1 MSKII
6 NLTDESFDTEMLKMA
21 DHVVLLDF
29 WAPWC
34 GPCKS
39 LSPILDEISE
49 DYENIKVVKINV
61 DDNDKIANKFNLKSI
76 PTMIMFKNNKMIS
89 QRVGMINKSGI
100 LDWLKEDSS

>member
-1 MSKII
+1 MSRII
-6 NLTDESFDTEMLKMA
+6 NLTDESFDAEMSKMA
-21 DHVVLLDF
+21 DYIVLLDF

-61 DDNDKIANKFNLKSI
+61 DENDKIANQFNLKSI

-89 QRVGMINKSGI
+89 QKVGMISKSGI
-100 LDWLKEDSS
+100 LEWLKEDSS